1 MAITTVGTPSSTVGV
16 TNVTGGSIDFTQ
28 ATGEVSVQNVIRA
41 KGPDGD
47 VKAVLLTAAKGTFQG
62 SGYSSAGTPMQPG
75 ATVNAFGKSFT
86 VTESTAEQ
94 TAEDFTR
101 ISVTGVCVA

>member
-1 MAITTVGTPSSTVGV
+1 MALVTVGTASSTVGV
-16 TNVTGGSIDFTQ
+16 TNVTGGSVDFTQ
-28 ATGEVSVQNVIRA
+28 ATGEISVQNIIRA

-47 VKAVLLTAAKGTFQG
+47 VRAVLLSAAKGTFQG
-62 SGYSSAGTPMQPG
+62 SGYSQAGDPLAPG
-75 ATVNAFGKSFT
+75 STVSAFGKSFT

-94 TAEDFTR
+94 TSEDFTR